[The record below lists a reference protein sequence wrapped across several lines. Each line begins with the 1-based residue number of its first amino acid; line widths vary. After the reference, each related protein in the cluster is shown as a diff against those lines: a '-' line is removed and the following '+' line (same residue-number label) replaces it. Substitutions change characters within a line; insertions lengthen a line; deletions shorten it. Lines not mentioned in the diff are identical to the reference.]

1 MKQTMTLACALKEKS
16 RLVTKLTDLRRLI
29 GEYNSVDAGSRRP
42 VAVPDVIEKA
52 KVVEE
57 NLIRIKVA
65 LAEANVGIARQL
77 NEMMLLRGLLAFYTN
92 LDTSDHRTKSKDD
105 GEEVL
110 VERDVVISKGDALA
124 RMEELQNRIDSLQD
138 EVDEYNALHKVDI
151 ELL

>member
-1 MKQTMTLACALKEKS
+1 MKQTMTLARALKEKS

-77 NEMMLLRGLLAFYTN
+77 NEMMLLRGLLA
-92 LDTSDHRTKSKDD
+92 
-105 GEEVL
+105 
-110 VERDVVISKGDALA
+110 
-124 RMEELQNRIDSLQD
+124 
-138 EVDEYNALHKVDI
+138 
-151 ELL
+151 

>member
-1 MKQTMTLACALKEKS
+1 MMQTMTLARALKEKS

-29 GEYNSVDAGSRRP
+29 GEYNSVDVGFRRP
-42 VAVPDVIEKA
+42 VAVQDVLEKA
-52 KVVEE
+52 GIVEE

-77 NEMMLLRGLLAFYTN
+77 NEMMLLRGLLAFYES
-92 LDTSDHRTKSKDD
+92 LDTSDHRIKAKDD
-105 GEEVL
+105 GDEIR
-110 VERDVVISKGDALA
+110 VERDVAIGKSEALA
-124 RMEELQNRIDSLQD
+124 KTEELQNRIDSLQD